1 MPAAD
6 TLAILRDAFVV
17 AMIALAVAAAVYA
30 MVRRFSEKAWNA
42 EGNVLTRPYGAPDS
56 VVALLLLGLFGAA
69 FFSPGGPGGVGD
81 RIAAEQITVSVMVAQ
96 SLFMLLL
103 CLGVLVYLGVI
114 RGLNPAEMF
123 GLRQMP
129 LIRVFIWSLLA
140 LILTFIIMIGAT
152 EALES
157 WSGGNLPDESVQETV
172 EAFEKNNNLP
182 FRLILGAMA
191 VLVAPLTEELLFRGF
206 LYGVIKSRTDR
217 WFSAVFTSLIF
228 AIIHFHVG
236 SAPQLFLLGMG
247 LAIAYE
253 QTGSLLV
260 PIFMHAMFNGSTLL
274 VLAANASNT

>member
-1 MPAAD
+1 MPAAH

-56 VVALLLLGLFGAA
+56 VVALLLLGLFGFA
-69 FFSPGGPGGVGD
+69 FFSPAGPGGAGD
-81 RIAAEQITVSVMVAQ
+81 RIPAEQITVSVLVAQ

-129 LIRVFIWSLLA
+129 LIRVFIWSVLA
-140 LILTFIIMIGAT
+140 LILTFIVMIGGT
-152 EALES
+152 EVIES
-157 WSGGNLPDESVQETV
+157 WSGGNLPDQSVQETV
-172 EAFEKNNNLP
+172 EAFEKNDSLA
-182 FRLILGAMA
+182 FRLMLAAMA
-191 VLVAPLTEELLFRGF
+191 ILVAPLTEELLFRGF

-260 PIFMHAMFNGSTLL
+260 PIVMHAIFNGCTIA
-274 VLAANASNT
+274 VLAATASGT